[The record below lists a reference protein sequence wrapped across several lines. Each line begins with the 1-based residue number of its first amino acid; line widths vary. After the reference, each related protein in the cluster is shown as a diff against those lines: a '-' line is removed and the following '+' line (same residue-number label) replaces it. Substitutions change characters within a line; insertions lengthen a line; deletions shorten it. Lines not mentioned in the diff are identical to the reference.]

1 MFLRAFIAA
10 ELWVNMLKDN
20 TEMDINGIA
29 LITSRT
35 ENKLINI

>member
-1 MFLRAFIAA
+1 MFLRAFRAA

-20 TEMDINGIA
+20 TEMDIKE
-29 LITSRT
+29 ITLMTART